1 MEAKTIAQASYLD
14 ILFDNRNKAYGGYVL
29 RSQHGKRM
37 NKALLMVIMLCV
49 SILAMSMIP
58 DKQPAN
64 NMANFTEREVD
75 LKKITQP
82 PIDIPEPEPTPPAPE
97 PPAGRTTVQNTP
109 PVVVPDETE
118 ELILPP
124 PVDSQI
130 GSESG
135 PVTNT
140 GNETGPILTQPSEGT
155 GTGTTVTQPPAE
167 PVIWTEVMPE
177 FKGDI
182 YQYLSKHIHYP
193 NMAMQDHITGKV
205 LIRFVV
211 NEDGSISNVEV
222 VRGIGGGCDEE
233 AKRVVQNMPEWS
245 PGMQNGRAVKV
256 YFTLPI
262 NFRLE

>member
-1 MEAKTIAQASYLD
+1 MEAKTIAQADYLD

-58 DKQPAN
+58 DRQPKTTTK
-64 NMANFTEREVD
+64 FTGTPIE
-75 LKKITQP
+75 
-82 PIDIPEPEPTPPAPE
+82 PIDPEKILPPPVQTPAPE
-97 PPAGRTTVQNTP
+97 PPAGRTTVKNTP

-124 PVDSQI
+124 PVDSLI

-155 GTGTTVTQPPAE
+155 GTGRTTNVTEPPAE

-211 NEDGSISNVEV
+211 NENGSISNVAI
-222 VRGIGGGCDEE
+222 VRGIGSGCDEE
-233 AKRVVQNMPEWS
+233 AKRVVQNMPKWS

>member
-1 MEAKTIAQASYLD
+1 MEAKTIAQADYLD
-14 ILFDNRNKAYGGYVL
+14 ILFDKRNKAYGGYVL

-58 DKQPAN
+58 DRQDEEYSVV
-64 NMANFTEREVD
+64 TEVITCPIQLPTD
-75 LKKITQP
+75 LILP
-82 PIDIPEPEPTPPAPE
+82 PEPTPPAPE

-124 PVDSQI
+124 PVDSLI

-155 GTGTTVTQPPAE
+155 GTGTTVTQPAAPPIAWA
-167 PVIWTEVMPE
+167 PVMPE

-211 NEDGSISNVEV
+211 NENGSISNVEV

-233 AKRVVQNMPEWS
+233 AKRVVQNMPKWS